1 MALDIESSP
10 TPDRYGEPMAEHE
23 NEDRLSEL
31 FTGDRFA
38 TSNGVRLL
46 EWTGGTATA
55 VATPGPESSNF
66 VGSVHGGFLFTA
78 ADVAASVAA
87 NSWGRICVAVSIDI
101 EYLSGSAAGDELRF
115 TATEAARGRNLA
127 TYRVEGHRGERL
139 LTIASVVTF
148 RTAEWHFGA
157 DAWSEEWRG
166 RN

>member
-1 MALDIESSP
+1 MAD
-10 TPDRYGEPMAEHE
+10 HE
-23 NEDRLSEL
+23 NADRLTEL
-31 FTGDRFA
+31 FAGDRFA
-38 TSNGVRLL
+38 ASAGIRLL
-46 EWTGGTATA
+46 DWSGGTATA

-101 EYLSGSAAGDELRF
+101 EYLRGAVAGDELRF

-127 TYRVEGHRGERL
+127 TYQVDGRRGDEL

-148 RTAEWHFGA
+148 RTAAWHFGA
-157 DAWSEEWRG
+157 DAWTAGWRD